1 MMGVVRRAALSIVI
15 VTVALVSI
23 APPGD
28 AAGYRSS
35 VSRLPAA
42 VRELMIG
49 SSWRPGCPV
58 PLRDLRLVRVTFV
71 GFDGG
76 THRGKLVAHRWYAE
90 GIRRV
95 FHKLFDAGFPIRR
108 MRLVDRYGANDTRS
122 MNADNTSAFNCRFRD
137 GVCCRWSMHA
147 YGKAID
153 INPVENPYVGP
164 WGVSPERGDD
174 LREGS
179 RVVGLP
185 SDRLGV
191 GRHLVQYQGLPALL
205 LERAIAH
212 ASTHAATRYEYGS
225 TAPPFHGCHSK
236 WSWGPVA
243 SPVEPTVPITSPAW
257 TYPSLPTLDRCA
269 LYAYPRAPLTR
280 TSSPPSPLED
290 AEA

>member
-164 WGVSPERGDD
+164 WGVSPERGAPFVDRSHRRPGMIFERD
-174 LREGS
+174 
-179 RVVGLP
+179 RVWWAFHRIGWEWGGTW
-185 SDRLGV
+185 SSTKDYQHFSSN
-191 GRHLVQYQGLPALL
+191 GR
-205 LERAIAH
+205 
-212 ASTHAATRYEYGS
+212 
-225 TAPPFHGCHSK
+225 
-236 WSWGPVA
+236 
-243 SPVEPTVPITSPAW
+243 
-257 TYPSLPTLDRCA
+257 
-269 LYAYPRAPLTR
+269 
-280 TSSPPSPLED
+280 
-290 AEA
+290 